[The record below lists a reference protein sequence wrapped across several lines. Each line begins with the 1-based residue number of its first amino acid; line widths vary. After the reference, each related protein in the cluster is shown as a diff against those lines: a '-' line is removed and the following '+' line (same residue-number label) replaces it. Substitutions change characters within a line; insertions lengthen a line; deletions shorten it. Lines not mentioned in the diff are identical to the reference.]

1 MTRQSFEIAVEEKSG
16 ERGDAFP
23 FHLSDAKDHPFN
35 VYPPTENQ
43 IMLLMAI
50 SARGPGEMDMR
61 EMGRAFNLLL
71 SMLDDDGRR
80 YIEGRIERGDL
91 NFQAVFQIF
100 EKLLEVMSGRPTG
113 QSSDSSSPPS
123 TTGKP
128 SAGPARRAASTR
140 SKSPAR
146 RSATTSTRSAS
157 TTSGSPAKAGKS

>member
-1 MTRQSFEIAVEEKSG
+1 MTAKSFEIAVEEEFD
-16 ERGDAFP
+16 ERGEP
-23 FHLSDAKDHPFN
+23 YTFHFSDAKDNPLF

-43 IMLLMAI
+43 IVLLMAI
-50 SARGPGEMDMR
+50 SARGTVDMEMQ

-71 SMLDDDGRR
+71 SLLDDAGRR
-80 YIEGRIERGDL
+80 YVENRMERGTL
-91 NFQAVFQIF
+91 SYKAVFQIF
-100 EKLLEVMSGRPTG
+100 EKLLEGEAGRPTG

-157 TTSGSPAKAGKS
+157 TTSGSPAKAARS